1 MISAALFFI
10 GFGLPWSLQGKMF
23 IIVKSRM
30 FFFQYMIKNSIN
42 MINTF
47 TWNLKKYVRNF

>member
-1 MISAALFFI
+1 MIFTALFFI

-30 FFFQYMIKNSIN
+30 FFFPIYD
-42 MINTF
+42 
-47 TWNLKKYVRNF
+47 